1 MKNQIVK
8 PEIAK
13 AATFHQCSLISA
25 DFLNIKKVYKN
36 KIINN
41 ETIEVDNSIVV
52 IKNLSENPCGL
63 SHHFMF

>member
-13 AATFHQCSLISA
+13 AAKFHQCSLISA

-36 KIINN
+36 KIFIN
-41 ETIEVDNSIVV
+41 ETSEVDKSIVV
-52 IKNLSENPCGL
+52 IDDLSKNPVN
-63 SHHFMF
+63 